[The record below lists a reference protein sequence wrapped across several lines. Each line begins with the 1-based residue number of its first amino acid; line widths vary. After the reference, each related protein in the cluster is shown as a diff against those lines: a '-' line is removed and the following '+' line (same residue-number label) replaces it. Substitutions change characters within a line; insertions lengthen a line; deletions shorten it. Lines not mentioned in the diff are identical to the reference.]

1 MSKKCKNVI
10 IILLIGTILLPYFS
24 VTNIAKAD
32 NISDYKNAI
41 KYDACRQFYAEN
53 CTYMNDLGDTVQK
66 RQEKLDS

>member
-32 NISDYKNAI
+32 NIPSDDSGEFDRCPVEA
-41 KYDACRQFYAEN
+41 
-53 CTYMNDLGDTVQK
+53 VQTFTF
-66 RQEKLDS
+66 